1 MAKQL
6 IRYLLEGDGTVPV
19 FVEDGGY
26 YCNTVTD
33 ELVGRSVD
41 ETVRNLPSTVYRL
54 TRAELKTRI
63 KNQSQDYFSLGGAQM
78 TDGELDTHIQAF
90 LDHIGLGDLA

>member
-6 IRYLLEGDGTVPV
+6 IRYLLEGNGTVPV
-19 FVEDGGY
+19 FVENGGY
-26 YCNTVTD
+26 FCDEATD
-33 ELVGRSVD
+33 ELIGRSVD
-41 ETVRNLPSTVYRL
+41 ETVRNLPATVYKL

-78 TDGELDTHIQAF
+78 TDSELDDHIQDF
-90 LDHIGLGDLA
+90 LDMIDLGGLV